1 MKLRLALISLAFA
14 IMTVGGIGS
23 AVALMEALS
32 ISTLAK
38 ASTSIIRGEVID
50 TESMWNESGDEIV
63 TRATIRVQS
72 DFKRQVS
79 EELVT
84 VEYLGG
90 EVGEIGMM
98 VSDSPQMFAGE
109 EVIIFL
115 EPSEASTDR
124 QRFHVVGSAQGKF
137 SLEEDGMVRTMGF
150 TLVEQDGLM
159 YRELSETD
167 LIQRITDALQ

>member
-1 MKLRLALISLAFA
+1 MKLRLAIIYFAFA
-14 IMTVGGIGS
+14 IMTAGGIGS

-38 ASTSIIRGEVID
+38 ASSSIIRGEVID
-50 TESMWNESGDEIV
+50 TQAMWNESGDQIV

-79 EELVT
+79 EELIT
-84 VEYLGG
+84 VEYPGG

-115 EPSEASTDR
+115 EPSEGSTDQ

-137 SLEEDGMVRTMGF
+137 TLEEDGMVRTMGF

>member
-23 AVALMEALS
+23 AVALMEALT
-32 ISTLAK
+32 ISTLVK
-38 ASTSIIRGEVID
+38 ASTSIIRGEVVD
-50 TESMWNESGDEIV
+50 TQAMWSESGDAIV
-63 TRATIRVQS
+63 TRATIRVQN

-115 EPSEASTDR
+115 EPSEGFPDQ

-137 SLEEDGMVRTMGF
+137 TLEEDGMVRTMGF

-159 YRELSETD
+159 YRELSEAD
-167 LIQRITDALQ
+167 LIQRITDALE

>member
-1 MKLRLALISLAFA
+1 MKLRLALISFVFG
-14 IMTVGGIGS
+14 IMAVGGIGS

-32 ISTLAK
+32 ISTLVK
-38 ASTSIIRGEVID
+38 ASASIIRGEVID

-63 TRATIRVQS
+63 TRATIRVQN

-137 SLEEDGMVRTMGF
+137 TLEEDGMVRTMGF

-159 YRELSETD
+159 YRELSEAD
-167 LIQRITDALQ
+167 LIQQITDALE

>member
-1 MKLRLALISLAFA
+1 MKLRLAIIYFAFA
-14 IMTVGGIGS
+14 IMTAGGIGS

-32 ISTLAK
+32 ISTLVK

-50 TESMWNESGDEIV
+50 TQAMWSESGDQIV

-98 VSDSPQMFAGE
+98 VSDSPQMFTGE

-115 EPSEASTDR
+115 EPSEASTDQ

-167 LIQRITDALQ
+167 LIQRITDALE

>member
-1 MKLRLALISLAFA
+1 MKLRLALISFVFG
-14 IMTVGGIGS
+14 IMAVGGIGS
-23 AVALMEALS
+23 AVALIEALS
-32 ISTLAK
+32 ISTLVK

-50 TESMWNESGDEIV
+50 TEAMWSESGDAIV

-98 VSDSPQMFAGE
+98 VSDSPQMFTGE

-115 EPSEASTDR
+115 EPSEASTDQ

-150 TLVEQDGLM
+150 TLVEQEGLM

-167 LIQRITDALQ
+167 LIQQITDALE

>member
-1 MKLRLALISLAFA
+1 MKLRLALISLAFV
-14 IMTVGGIGS
+14 IMAAGGIGS

-32 ISTLAK
+32 ISTLVK
-38 ASTSIIRGEVID
+38 ASTSIIRGEVLD
-50 TESMWNESGDEIV
+50 AESMWSESGDEIV
-63 TRATIRVQS
+63 TRVTIRVQS
-72 DFKRQVS
+72 DFKRLVS

-115 EPSEASTDR
+115 ELSDVSADQ

-137 SLEEDGMVRTMGF
+137 TLEEDGMVRTMGF

-159 YRELSETD
+159 YRELSEAD
-167 LIQRITDALQ
+167 LIQRITDALE

>member
-1 MKLRLALISLAFA
+1 MKLRLALISFAFG
-14 IMTVGGIGS
+14 IMTAGGIGS

-38 ASTSIIRGEVID
+38 ASSSIIRGEVID
-50 TESMWNESGDEIV
+50 TQSMWNESGDQIV

-72 DFKRQVS
+72 DYKQFIS
-79 EELVT
+79 EELIT

-109 EVIIFL
+109 
-115 EPSEASTDR
+115 R
-124 QRFHVVGSAQGKF
+124 
-137 SLEEDGMVRTMGF
+137 
-150 TLVEQDGLM
+150 
-159 YRELSETD
+159 
-167 LIQRITDALQ
+167 

>member
-23 AVALMEALS
+23 AVALMEALT
-32 ISTLAK
+32 ISTLVK
-38 ASTSIIRGEVID
+38 ASTSIIRGEVVD
-50 TESMWNESGDEIV
+50 TQAMWSESGDEIV
-63 TRATIRVQS
+63 TRATIRVQN

-137 SLEEDGMVRTMGF
+137 TLEEDGMVRTMGF

-167 LIQRITDALQ
+167 LIQQITDALE

>member
-1 MKLRLALISLAFA
+1 MKLRLAHVPFIFIIIVA
-14 IMTVGGIGS
+14 GGINT
-23 AVALMEALS
+23 AAALMEALS
-32 ISTLAK
+32 IDTLVK
-38 ASTSIIRGEVID
+38 ASSSIIRGEVVD
-50 TESMWNESGDEIV
+50 SQAMWSESGDQIV
-63 TRATIRVQS
+63 TRVTIRVQK

-79 EELVT
+79 EELIT

-115 EPSEASTDR
+115 EPSGASTDR

-137 SLEEDGMVRTMGF
+137 TLEEDGMVRTMGF
-150 TLVEQDGLM
+150 SLMEQDGLM
-159 YRELSETD
+159 YRELSEAD

>member
-1 MKLRLALISLAFA
+1 MKLRLAHVPFIFIIIVA
-14 IMTVGGIGS
+14 GGINT
-23 AVALMEALS
+23 AAALMEALS
-32 ISTLAK
+32 IDTLVK
-38 ASTSIIRGEVID
+38 ASSSIIRGEVVD
-50 TESMWNESGDEIV
+50 SQAMWSESGDQIV
-63 TRATIRVQS
+63 TRVTIRVQK
-72 DFKRQVS
+72 DFKRLVS
-79 EELVT
+79 EELIT

-115 EPSEASTDR
+115 EPSGASTDR

-137 SLEEDGMVRTMGF
+137 TLEEDGMVRTMGF
-150 TLVEQDGLM
+150 SLMEQDGLM
-159 YRELSETD
+159 YRELSEAD

>member
-1 MKLRLALISLAFA
+1 MKLRLVLISLAFA

-115 EPSEASTDR
+115 EPSEGSTDQ

-137 SLEEDGMVRTMGF
+137 TLEEDGMVRTMGF

-167 LIQRITDALQ
+167 LIQQITDALE

>member
-1 MKLRLALISLAFA
+1 MKLRLAHVPFIFIIIVA
-14 IMTVGGIGS
+14 GGIKP
-23 AVALMEALS
+23 AAALMEALS
-32 ISTLAK
+32 IDALVK
-38 ASTSIIRGEVID
+38 ASSSIIRGEVVD
-50 TESMWNESGDEIV
+50 SQAMWSESGDQIV
-63 TRATIRVQS
+63 TRVTIRVQK
-72 DFKRQVS
+72 DFKRLVS
-79 EELVT
+79 EELIT

-115 EPSEASTDR
+115 EPSGASTDR

-137 SLEEDGMVRTMGF
+137 TLEEDGMVRTMGF
-150 TLVEQDGLM
+150 SLTEQDGLM
-159 YRELSETD
+159 YRELSEAD

>member
-1 MKLRLALISLAFA
+1 MKLRLALISFAFG
-14 IMTVGGIGS
+14 IMAAGGIGS

-32 ISTLAK
+32 ISTLVK

-50 TESMWNESGDEIV
+50 TQAMWNESGDQIV

-79 EELVT
+79 EELIT
-84 VEYLGG
+84 VEYPGG

-115 EPSEASTDR
+115 EPSEGSTDQ

-137 SLEEDGMVRTMGF
+137 TLEEDGMVRTMGF

>member
-1 MKLRLALISLAFA
+1 MKLRLAIIYFAFA
-14 IMTVGGIGS
+14 IMTAGGIGS

-32 ISTLAK
+32 ISTLVK

-50 TESMWNESGDEIV
+50 TQAMWSESGDAIV

-115 EPSEASTDR
+115 EPSEASTDQ

-137 SLEEDGMVRTMGF
+137 TLEEDGMGRTMGF

-159 YRELSETD
+159 YRELSEAD
-167 LIQRITDALQ
+167 LIQRITDALE

>member
-1 MKLRLALISLAFA
+1 MKLRLVVISFAFG
-14 IMTVGGIGS
+14 IMAVGGVGS

-32 ISTLAK
+32 ISTLVR
-38 ASTSIIRGEVID
+38 ASTSIIRGEVLD
-50 TESMWNESGDEIV
+50 AESMWSESGDEIV
-63 TRATIRVQS
+63 TRVTIRVQS
-72 DFKRQVS
+72 DFKRLVS

-115 EPSEASTDR
+115 ELSDVSADQ

-137 SLEEDGMVRTMGF
+137 SLGENGMARTMGF
-150 TLVEQDGLM
+150 TLVEQEGLT
-159 YRELSETD
+159 YRELSEAD
-167 LIQRITDALQ
+167 LVQQINDALD

>member
-1 MKLRLALISLAFA
+1 MKLRLAFISFVFG
-14 IMTVGGIGS
+14 IMVVGGIGS

-32 ISTLAK
+32 ISTLVK

-50 TESMWNESGDEIV
+50 TEAMWSESGDAIV
-63 TRATIRVQS
+63 TRATIRVHS

-115 EPSEASTDR
+115 EPSEASTDQ

-150 TLVEQDGLM
+150 TLVEQKGLM
-159 YRELSETD
+159 YRELSEAD
-167 LIQRITDALQ
+167 LIQRITDALE

>member
-167 LIQRITDALQ
+167 LIQQITDALE

>member
-1 MKLRLALISLAFA
+1 MKLRLAHVPFIFIIIVA
-14 IMTVGGIGS
+14 GGINT
-23 AVALMEALS
+23 AAALMEALS
-32 ISTLAK
+32 IDTLVK
-38 ASTSIIRGEVID
+38 ASSSIIRGEVVD
-50 TESMWNESGDEIV
+50 SQAMWSESGDQIV
-63 TRATIRVQS
+63 TRVTIRVQK
-72 DFKRQVS
+72 DFKRLVS
-79 EELVT
+79 EELIT

-98 VSDSPQMFAGE
+98 VSDSPQMLAGE

-137 SLEEDGMVRTMGF
+137 TLEEDGMVRTMGF
-150 TLVEQDGLM
+150 SLMEQDGLM
-159 YRELSETD
+159 YRELSEAD

>member
-1 MKLRLALISLAFA
+1 MKLRLAIIYFAFA
-14 IMTVGGIGS
+14 IMTAGGIGS

-32 ISTLAK
+32 ISTLVK

-50 TESMWNESGDEIV
+50 TQAMWSESGDAIV

-98 VSDSPQMFAGE
+98 VSDSPQMFTGE

-115 EPSEASTDR
+115 EPSEASTDQ

-150 TLVEQDGLM
+150 TLVEQEGLM

-167 LIQRITDALQ
+167 LIQQITDALE

>member
-1 MKLRLALISLAFA
+1 MKLRLAHVPFIFIIIVA
-14 IMTVGGIGS
+14 GGINT
-23 AVALMEALS
+23 AAALMEALS
-32 ISTLAK
+32 IDTLVK
-38 ASTSIIRGEVID
+38 ASSSIIRGEVVD
-50 TESMWNESGDEIV
+50 SQAMWSESGDQIV
-63 TRATIRVQS
+63 TRVTIRVQK
-72 DFKRQVS
+72 DFKRLVS
-79 EELVT
+79 EELIT

-115 EPSEASTDR
+115 EPSGASTDR

-137 SLEEDGMVRTMGF
+137 TLEEDGMVRTMGF
-150 TLVEQDGLM
+150 SLTEQDGLM
-159 YRELSETD
+159 YRELSEAD

>member
-23 AVALMEALS
+23 AVALMEALT
-32 ISTLAK
+32 ISTLVK
-38 ASTSIIRGEVID
+38 ASTSIIRGEVVD
-50 TESMWNESGDEIV
+50 TQAMWSESGDAIV
-63 TRATIRVQS
+63 TRATIRVQN

-137 SLEEDGMVRTMGF
+137 TLEEDGMVRTMGF
-150 TLVEQDGLM
+150 SLMEQDGLM
-159 YRELSETD
+159 YRELSEAD

>member
-1 MKLRLALISLAFA
+1 MKLRLAIIYFAFA
-14 IMTVGGIGS
+14 IMTAGGIGS

-32 ISTLAK
+32 ISTLVK

-50 TESMWNESGDEIV
+50 TEAMWNESGDQIV

-98 VSDSPQMFAGE
+98 VSDSPQMFTGE

-115 EPSEASTDR
+115 EPSEASTDQ

-167 LIQRITDALQ
+167 LIQRITDALE

>member
-1 MKLRLALISLAFA
+1 MKLRLAHVPFIFIIIVA
-14 IMTVGGIGS
+14 GGIKP
-23 AVALMEALS
+23 AAALMEALS
-32 ISTLAK
+32 IDALVK
-38 ASTSIIRGEVID
+38 ASSSIIRGEVVD
-50 TESMWNESGDEIV
+50 SQAMWSESGDQIV
-63 TRATIRVQS
+63 TRVTIRVQK

-79 EELVT
+79 EELIT

-115 EPSEASTDR
+115 EPSGASTDR

-137 SLEEDGMVRTMGF
+137 TLEEDGMVRTMGF
-150 TLVEQDGLM
+150 SLTEQDGLM
-159 YRELSETD
+159 YRELSEAD

>member
-115 EPSEASTDR
+115 EPSEGSTDQ

-137 SLEEDGMVRTMGF
+137 TLEEDGMVRTMGF

-167 LIQRITDALQ
+167 LIQQITDALE

>member
-1 MKLRLALISLAFA
+1 MKLRLAFISLAFG
-14 IMTVGGIGS
+14 IMAAGGIGS

-38 ASTSIIRGEVID
+38 ASSSIIRGEVID
-50 TESMWNESGDEIV
+50 TQAMWNESGDQIV

-79 EELVT
+79 EELIT
-84 VEYLGG
+84 VEYPGG

-115 EPSEASTDR
+115 EPSEGSTDQ

-137 SLEEDGMVRTMGF
+137 TLEEDGMVRTMGF

>member
-1 MKLRLALISLAFA
+1 MKLRLAIIYFAFA
-14 IMTVGGIGS
+14 IMTAGGIGS

-32 ISTLAK
+32 ISTLVK

-50 TESMWNESGDEIV
+50 TQAMWSESGDAIV
-63 TRATIRVQS
+63 PRATIRVQS

-115 EPSEASTDR
+115 EPSEASTDQ

-137 SLEEDGMVRTMGF
+137 TLEEDGMVRTMGF

-159 YRELSETD
+159 YRELSEAD
-167 LIQRITDALQ
+167 LIQRITDALE

>member
-1 MKLRLALISLAFA
+1 MKLRLALISLAFG
-14 IMTVGGIGS
+14 IMAVGGIGS
-23 AVALMEALS
+23 AVALMEALT
-32 ISTLAK
+32 ISTLVK
-38 ASTSIIRGEVID
+38 ASTSIIRGEVVD
-50 TESMWNESGDEIV
+50 TQAMWSESGDAIV
-63 TRATIRVQS
+63 TRATIRVQN

-137 SLEEDGMVRTMGF
+137 TLEEDGMVRTMGF

-159 YRELSETD
+159 YRELSEAD
-167 LIQRITDALQ
+167 LIQRITDALE

>member
-1 MKLRLALISLAFA
+1 MKLRLAIIYFAFA
-14 IMTVGGIGS
+14 IMTAGGIGS

-32 ISTLAK
+32 ISTLVK

-50 TESMWNESGDEIV
+50 TEAMWNESGDAIV

-98 VSDSPQMFAGE
+98 VSDSPQMFTGE

-115 EPSEASTDR
+115 EPSEASTDQ

-167 LIQRITDALQ
+167 LIQRITDALE